1 VSNNNLVIT
10 CSGYL
15 CALAGVRVL
24 WGSGWALLVGGLVLF
39 VAGGLA
45 SARDAA

>member
-1 VSNNNLVIT
+1 VSTFNLVIT

-15 CALAGVRVL
+15 CALAGVCVL
-24 WGSGWALLVGGLVLF
+24 WGAGWALLAGGLVLF

-45 SARDAA
+45 SARERA